1 MEPLKNIFSRGPLS
15 NWKNLEQ
22 SQKGNFTNPV
32 WTALFDYEA
41 SCKDELTLRKGD
53 LVEVLSLDSE
63 ISGDEGW
70 WAGKVNNKVGIFPSN
85 YGSFK
90 PNGYGKLPGS
100 GVVSELGPAV
110 VGEFEPEAVDFRE
123 LSLEE
128 VIGVGGFGKVY
139 RGTWRGRLVAVKAAR
154 QDPDEDISV
163 TAQNVRQEARL
174 FAMLTHPNIIALKG
188 VCLQEPNLCLIMEYA
203 SGGALS
209 RALAGRRIPPHVLV
223 NWAVQIAR
231 GMLYLHSEAI
241 VPVIHRDL
249 KSNNILL
256 AQPIENECMEGLTLK
271 ITDFGLAREWHKTT
285 KMSTAGTYAWMAPEV
300 IKSSTFSKGSDVWS
314 YGVLL
319 WELLTGEAPYKGID
333 GLAVAY
339 GVAVNKL
346 TLPIPSTCPEPFAQL
361 MAECWDQDPHRRP
374 NFSSI
379 LAQLT
384 ALERQVKEEMPQDSF
399 HSLQEDWKLEIQD
412 MFDELRAKEKELRCR
427 EEELKRA
434 ALEQK
439 SHEEFLRQREQQL
452 AQWEQDV
459 FERELS
465 LLILHLNQNQEKPN
479 VKKRKGTFK
488 KHKLKSKNGE
498 KISMPQDFIHKITV
512 QASPGLE
519 KRRNSPDLGSGSS
532 PSFGLR
538 FRAIQLS
545 PSDNSRTFGLSPVWP
560 LETPSLKQ
568 ANGDLRFG
576 PHWRPQSPKSPKSPK
591 VLRLSPQ
598 ESSLSMRA
606 KLLESDSNENGES
619 KDDFEEYRPSMHTP
633 PPAQNGSSVKDSLR
647 LPLPQRD
654 SGSEEGG
661 SSPAGSPRPERG
673 SLGGLVKSTHR
684 ALLGGGSLLASIG
697 LGRCLDIP
705 PRVPPRTNPRSLDR
719 TPSEPEIS
727 SPKPLISDPPVV
739 DDLITFSTSEQ
750 LPRPLLDL
758 ALQYQELK
766 PLPLTP
772 PPPNPRERSGHRTAQ
787 TPHSPRSPSPVQHS
801 WASPGEWTPSS
812 HSTNKE
818 PGCEAWEHRADRRRR
833 SSQGLHASQLVLDL
847 PLCQDTQDSDDK
859 PSAPCSLHP
868 NPALCSP
875 KTRRLEVSVIP
886 RPRPSPIRPR
896 IDPWSFISA
905 GGGNSGGGRSPNRSD
920 SNLLGYQPSPTNPFT
935 NCDPFP
941 SPDCDPFALKA
952 DPSCGSDTA
961 SPFDPFLAPFPTSRS
976 APCSTNGSPTL
987 PSFRIAALNPADSP
1001 LIDLGWAACSKPL
1014 DGTKER
1020 AHPRRTLGLKPFKS
1034 PTQLRDDRF

>member
-15 NWKNLEQ
+15 NWKNLDQ

-100 GVVSELGPAV
+100 SVVGELSPAV
-110 VGEFEPEAVDFRE
+110 VGEFEPEVVDFRE

-139 RGTWRGRLVAVKAAR
+139 RGTWRGGLVAVKAAR

-174 FAMLTHPNIIALKG
+174 FAMLTHPNIIVLKG
-188 VCLQEPNLCLIMEYA
+188 VCLEEPNLCLIMEYA
-203 SGGALS
+203 SGGPLS

-223 NWAVQIAR
+223 NWAVQIAK

-256 AQPIENECMEGLTLK
+256 AQPMENECMEGVTLK

-300 IKSSTFSKGSDVWS
+300 IKASTFSKGSDVWS

-361 MAECWDQDPHRRP
+361 MSECWDQDPHRRP
-374 NFSSI
+374 NFCSI

-384 ALERQVKEEMPQDSF
+384 ALEQQVKEEMPQDSF

-532 PSFGLR
+532 PSFGPRL
-538 FRAIQLS
+538 RAIQLS
-545 PSDNSRTFGLSPVWP
+545 PSDNSKKFGLSPVWP
-560 LETPSLKQ
+560 LETTSLKQ
-568 ANGDLRFG
+568 ANGDLRLC

-598 ESSLSMRA
+598 ESRC
-606 KLLESDSNENGES
+606 KGVD
-619 KDDFEEYRPSMHTP
+619 
-633 PPAQNGSSVKDSLR
+633 
-647 LPLPQRD
+647 
-654 SGSEEGG
+654 
-661 SSPAGSPRPERG
+661 G
-673 SLGGLVKSTHR
+673 SLTDIFW
-684 ALLGGGSLLASIG
+684 LGPHIQKYWSEFSGVYGK
-697 LGRCLDIP
+697 DIP
-705 PRVPPRTNPRSLDR
+705 PDPDMALFGC
-719 TPSEPEIS
+719 SETA
-727 SPKPLISDPPVV
+727 LNY
-739 DDLITFSTSEQ
+739 TSEEQ
-750 LPRPLLDL
+750 L
-758 ALQYQELK
+758 AMM
-766 PLPLTP
+766 
-772 PPPNPRERSGHRTAQ
+772 
-787 TPHSPRSPSPVQHS
+787 
-801 WASPGEWTPSS
+801 
-812 HSTNKE
+812 
-818 PGCEAWEHRADRRRR
+818 
-833 SSQGLHASQLVLDL
+833 LVLDL

-859 PSAPCSLHP
+859 PSVPYSLHP
-868 NPALCSP
+868 NPALWSP
-875 KTRRLEVSVIP
+875 KTRRLEVSFIP

-905 GGGNSGGGRSPNRSD
+905 GGGNSGGGRSLNRLD
-920 SNLLGYQPSPTNPFT
+920 SNTLGYQPSPNNPFT

-941 SPDCDPFALKA
+941 SSDCDPFALKA
-952 DPSCGSDTA
+952 DPSCSSDTA

-987 PSFRIAALNPADSP
+987 PSFRIAPLNAADSP

-1014 DGTKER
+1014 DGFKER
-1020 AHPRRTLGLKPFKS
+1020 AHPRRTMGLKPFKS